1 MSIITN
7 RKHFSFRRPVRH
19 SRTRRRQ
26 GGIENFLFVMLLC
39 FLAYPESTRAQSS
52 GLRVGKV
59 SIQGNQAVST
69 GTILNRV
76 RSRSGSV
83 FNEKTV
89 AQDARRILILPQIA
103 DVTWDVT
110 QVADQVHITFQVIE
124 TPQIASVEFLGNK
137 NIDVKDLS
145 KEIEFNTGDFLDR
158 YLIQIGAEALEEL
171 YHKKGYYFATV
182 HVNES
187 ALRNERKVI
196 YVIVEGP
203 KLRVKKRRFV
213 GNELIPTRKLKGKVK
228 TSAYFPIFRKGRL
241 DDEQLEQDKMALQTY
256 YREKGF
262 LDARVFYDTDFNED
276 NTRVEVTFIIEEG
289 PEYQVAT
296 IRFEGNEKLLD
307 TRLREVL
314 QLEPGKVFTQER
326 QIIDQ
331 RSVKRAYGKEGY
343 IYANVLLEPEY
354 TDQQGQVNAVFR
366 IRENNQYYLG
376 RLIIRGNHETQDK
389 VVRRAFDY
397 YDFTPGGIYDT
408 DAMEK
413 GRRRLLGGGFFEN
426 LSVLPIGNDPNYR
439 DALAEVRETR
449 TGLIIF
455 GVGVDTNSGVL
466 GQFAIEQ
473 RNFDIAKYPRTMR
486 ELFSGDAFTG
496 GGQRLKL
503 SFSPGT
509 RVTTGYIN
517 FFEPYLFDQPYYMDL
532 TLMLFRRWRE
542 SYLEERRGGRAT
554 FGHRFT
560 RNWSA
565 EISLRAEDVRV
576 SDLDYRILYDETGE
590 ERIGREIIAPDD
602 VRDVEGSNF
611 LTSVKGGIVYNK
623 TDSIY
628 RPSHGYKFNVG
639 WEQFGALG
647 GEFDFASLSA
657 GFTNYHTV
665 YMDIAER
672 KTVWAT
678 GIRGNRII
686 GDAPVFE
693 RFYAGGIGSLRGF
706 DYRGVSPRGGIRDD
720 PIGSDYLIL
729 AGTEL
734 THPLYEEV
742 VYGKLFCDSGIVD
755 EGPYR
760 VTVGF
765 GLELVIPQL
774 FQMIPMHFDFGFP
787 VMSDDKDDEE
797 VFSFSFGM
805 TF

>member
-1 MSIITN
+1 MSIVTN
-7 RKHFSFRRPVRH
+7 RKHFSFRH
-19 SRTRRRQ
+19 SVCHIRTRRRQ
-26 GGIENFLFVMLLC
+26 CEVGNFLFVILFC
-39 FLAYPESTRAQSS
+39 FFANTESIRAQSS
-52 GLRVGKV
+52 GLRVGQV
-59 SIQGNQAVST
+59 SIEGNEVVST

-89 AQDARRILILPQIA
+89 AEDARRILIMPQIA
-103 DVTWDVT
+103 DVTWDVR
-110 QVADQVHITFQVIE
+110 QLGDQVNITFKVIE

-137 NIDVKDLS
+137 NIKVKELN
-145 KEIEFNTGDFLDR
+145 KEIEFDTGDFLDR
-158 YLIQIGAEALEEL
+158 YLIQIGAEALAEL

-182 HVNES
+182 NVNES
-187 ALRNERKVI
+187 ALREERKVI

-213 GNELIPTRKLKGKVK
+213 GNESIPTRKIKGKVK
-228 TSAYFPIFRKGRL
+228 TNAYFPVFNKGRL
-241 DDEQLEQDKMALQTY
+241 NDEQLEQDKVALQTY
-256 YREKGF
+256 YREEGF
-262 LDARVFYDTDFNED
+262 LDTRVFYEVKMNEKK
-276 NTRVEVTFIIEEG
+276 TRAEVTFIIEEG
-289 PEYQVAT
+289 PQYKVAT
-296 IRFEGNEKLLD
+296 IRFDGNETLLD
-307 TRLREVL
+307 TRLLEVL
-314 QLEPGKVFTQER
+314 KLEPGKVFTRER

-366 IRENNQYYLG
+366 IRENKQYYLG

-397 YDFTPGGIYDT
+397 YDFTPGGIYNT

-496 GGQRLKL
+496 GGQRMKL

-542 SYLEERRGGRAT
+542 SYLERRRGGRAT
-554 FGHRFT
+554 LGHRFT
-560 RNWSA
+560 RHWSA
-565 EISLRAEDVRV
+565 EVSLRLEDVRV
-576 SDLDYRILYDETGE
+576 TDLDDRINIDTGM
-590 ERIGREIIAPDD
+590 REIIAPDD
-602 VRDVEGSNF
+602 VQEVEGSNF

-628 RPSHGYKFNVG
+628 RPSEGYKFNLG
-639 WEQFGALG
+639 WEQVGAMG

-665 YMDIAER
+665 YMDITER

-720 PIGSDYLIL
+720 PIGSDYLVL

>member
-1 MSIITN
+1 
-7 RKHFSFRRPVRH
+7 
-19 SRTRRRQ
+19 
-26 GGIENFLFVMLLC
+26 MLLC